1 MTGYRTSRRP
11 GEIIDRSRELTFS
24 WNGYSYA
31 GYAGDTIASALAANG
46 ERIFSRSYKYHRPRG
61 ILTATYHDPNLMV
74 QVGDDPNVRAAYR
87 QIADDMEV
95 SPQNAWPS
103 LDLDVKAANRFVG
116 RFLSPGF
123 YYKTFM
129 SPRPLWPA
137 YQRVL
142 GRFANGGV
150 IDPSTDPGHYDHRYA
165 HPDVLVAGGGPA
177 GMASAV
183 AAAEAGA
190 SVVLV
195 EEERRLGGHLRYGGE
210 EELSALDDLVD
221 RVESHDAI
229 EVMTDAVVAGRYDH
243 NWVSVV
249 QRHVAGVDE
258 RLVKARVKCLI
269 VAVGTLERPYVF
281 KGNDL
286 PGVMLSTA
294 VRRLINLHAVRP
306 GYRAVVLTANGS
318 GDSAVDELEEA
329 GVEIASVI
337 DARRGGGIH
346 EADGTKEVTS
356 VLDSRGNRIEADL
369 LVTATGWTSPTA
381 LLNMAGDR
389 PAYAPE
395 AARYVPHELPEDALA
410 TGGIVGD
417 GSTDEL
423 IAHGTATGTEAARR
437 ALTLKA
443 FWQSSTPAGAKLKIG
458 HVRPVDIPG
467 LDHDPHPEMFRAST
481 HGFVDFSEDVTSKD
495 LLSAAKE
502 GYDSME
508 LAKRY
513 TTAGMGPV
521 QGKVEA
527 VNALAVHGEAVGAG
541 LLETSTTTWRPPYA
555 PVRLGTLAGRK
566 YEPVRY
572 SSIQP
577 WHEANDAKPLV
588 AGQWIRPDH
597 YGDPEAEVRAVRN
610 DVGIIDVSPI
620 GKIDLRGSD
629 VPRLLEMVYVNKWS
643 KLDVGQVR
651 YGVMC
656 AEDGVILDDGVT
668 GRLGENHYMMSTT
681 SGGAGTVWNWLDEW
695 LQTTHREWDVK
706 MTAVTDGYASIN
718 VAGPESREL
727 VRRLTD
733 IDLDPETF
741 PYMSVRTGSVAG
753 VEGCFIWRIGFTGE
767 LSYEIHVPSSHGL
780 VVWEALLE
788 TGSDL
793 GVRPFGVEA
802 QRILRLEKGHF
813 IVGQDT
819 DGLTQGFGVGIDGL
833 IKLDKPDFAGKPELV
848 WQSERG
854 GFRRLV
860 AIQPDDPEL
869 VPLEA
874 SQIVD
879 DDGAIRGRI
888 TSARMSPTLGRSI
901 CLGQVDAGLHRP
913 DRHIQIH
920 LPDGNRAL
928 ARVLSEHAH
937 FDPEGARAR
946 G

>member
-1 MTGYRTSRRP
+1 MTQYRLDRQP
-11 GEIIDRSRELTFS
+11 GEVIDRDRVVTFG
-24 WNGYSYA
+24 WNGYEYR
-31 GYAGDTIASALAANG
+31 GLAGDTIASALAANG

-61 ILTATYHDPNLMV
+61 ILTASYHDPNLMV
-74 QVGDDPNVRAAYR
+74 QVGDDPNVRAAHR
-87 QIADDMEV
+87 LITDGMEV
-95 SPQNAWPS
+95 EPQNAWPS
-103 LDLDVKAANRFVG
+103 LDFDLKASNRLVG

-129 SPRPLWPA
+129 APRPLWPA

-142 GRFANGGV
+142 SRFANGGSV
-150 IDPSTDPGHYDHRYA
+150 EPDTDAGRFDHRYA

-177 GMASAV
+177 GMAAAL

-190 SVVLV
+190 SVILV
-195 EEERRLGGHLRYGGE
+195 EEEPELGGHLRYSGE
-210 EELSALDDLVD
+210 AELAIRDDLAD

-249 QRHVAGVDE
+249 QRNVPSVTE
-258 RLVKARVKCLI
+258 RLVKARVKCLV

-294 VRRLINLHAVRP
+294 VRRLINLYAVRP
-306 GYRAVVLTANGS
+306 GDRAVVFTANPY
-318 GDSAVDELEEA
+318 GDAAVADLERA
-329 GVEIASVI
+329 GVEVASVI
-337 DARRGGGIH
+337 DARKGGGIH
-346 EADGTKEVTS
+346 EATGSKGVSS
-356 VLDSRGNRIEADL
+356 VLDTRGNRVEADL
-369 LVTATGWTSPTA
+369 LVTATGWTTPTA

-389 PAYAPE
+389 PVYIPE
-395 AARYVPHELPEDALA
+395 AARYVPNELPEEVMA
-410 TGGIVGD
+410 TGGVVGD
-417 GSTDEL
+417 GTTEQL
-423 IAHGTATGTEAARR
+423 MAHGTATGVEAARR
-437 ALTLKA
+437 AITVKA
-443 FWQSSTPAGAKLKIG
+443 FWQSSAPASPKVKIRR
-458 HVRPVDIPG
+458 VRESTIPT
-467 LDHDPHPEMFRAST
+467 LAHEPHPEMFRAST

-495 LLSAAKE
+495 LISAAKE

-527 VNALAVHGEAVGAG
+527 VNALAVHGEAIGAG

-555 PVRLGTLAGRK
+555 PIRLGTLAGRK

-572 SSIQP
+572 STIQP
-577 WHEANDAKPLV
+577 WHEANGAKPLV

-597 YGDPEAEVRAVRN
+597 YGDPAAEVRAVRN
-610 DVGIIDVSPI
+610 GVGIIDVSPI
-620 GKIDLRGSD
+620 GKIDLRGAD
-629 VPRLLEMVYVNKWS
+629 VPKLLELVYVNKWS
-643 KLDVGQVR
+643 KLDVGKVR

-668 GRLGENHYMMSTT
+668 GRLGIDHYMMSTT

-695 LQTTHREWDVK
+695 LQTAHPEWDVK

-718 VAGPESREL
+718 VAGPHSRTL
-727 VRRLTD
+727 VSRLTD
-733 IDLDPETF
+733 IDLDPEAF
-741 PYMSVRTGSVAG
+741 SYMEVRTGTVADIA
-753 VEGCFIWRIGFTGE
+753 GCFVWRIGFTGE
-767 LSYEIHVPSSHGL
+767 LSYEIHIPSSHGL

-788 TGSDL
+788 AGPDL

-819 DGLTQGFGVGIDGL
+819 DGLTQGFGVGTDWA
-833 IKLDKPDFAGKPELV
+833 IKLDKADFSGKPELE
-848 WQSERG
+848 WQAERG
-854 GFRRLV
+854 GYRHLV
-860 AIQPDDPEL
+860 AIQTEDPGL

-874 SQIVD
+874 CQIVD
-879 DDGAIRGRI
+879 GARTIRGRI
-888 TSARMSPTLGRSI
+888 TSSRMSPTLGRSI
-901 CLGQVDAGLHRP
+901 CLGQVDSELHQPNQRIEI
-913 DRHIQIH
+913 R
-920 LPDGNRAL
+920 LPNGKRAP
-928 ARVLSEHAH
+928 ARVMAEHAH
-937 FDPEGARAR
+937 FDPEGTRAR